1 MLVRSGDLIPV
12 KAEAAR
18 IPWTKR
24 KSHVLN
30 HLHRG
35 PVDFDVCT
43 YFHWNKQIVVRSDI
57 CTRMCR
63 DFGRRGVWL
72 LLLFLPH
79 LQTYVYDTNVGDV
92 AKLSSYFNPD
102 RWTVHDL
109 NNR

>member
-35 PVDFDVCT
+35 PVDFDVSAILERR
-43 YFHWNKQIVVRSDI
+43 KQL
-57 CTRMCR
+57 
-63 DFGRRGVWL
+63 G
-72 LLLFLPH
+72 
-79 LQTYVYDTNVGDV
+79 
-92 AKLSSYFNPD
+92 
-102 RWTVHDL
+102 
-109 NNR
+109 